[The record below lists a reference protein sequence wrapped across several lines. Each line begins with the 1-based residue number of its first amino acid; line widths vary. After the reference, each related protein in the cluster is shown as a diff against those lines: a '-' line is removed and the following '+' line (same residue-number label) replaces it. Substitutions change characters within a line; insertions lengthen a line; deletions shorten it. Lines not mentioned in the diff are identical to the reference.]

1 MANLLDQLKS
11 MTTIVADT
19 GDVEAIKSVKPVDA
33 TTNPSLLLK
42 ASTLPQYAHLI
53 DESIAHAKKLGGSK
67 EAQIENAAD
76 KLAVL
81 IGIEISKVVP
91 GRISTEVDARLSF
104 NRDAMVA
111 KGRKLIQL
119 YQDSGVGKERVLI
132 KLASTWE
139 GIKAGEILEKE
150 GIQCNLTLLFGFGQ
164 ARACAEAGV
173 FLISPF
179 VGRILDWFKAK
190 NPTTEYTQETDPG
203 VVSVRAIYAYYK
215 KHGYKTVVMGAS
227 FRNTGELIA
236 LAGCDRLTVSP
247 NLLQDLAA
255 TEGTLTRVL
264 TDGGKTADAP
274 AKMTEEEFRFELNQ
288 DAMATEK
295 LAEGIRGFVA
305 DQIKLEVA
313 LAAKL

>member
-1 MANLLDQLKS
+1 MANLLEQLKS

-53 DESIAHAKKLGGSK
+53 DEAISYAKAQGGSK
-67 EAQIENAAD
+67 ETQIENAAD

-104 NRDAMVA
+104 SIDKMVA
-111 KGRKLIQL
+111 KGRKLIKL
-119 YQDSGVGKERVLI
+119 YEEAGVGKDRVLI

-139 GIKAGEILEKE
+139 GIRAGEILEKE
-150 GIQCNLTLLFGFGQ
+150 GINCNLTLLFGFGQ

-173 FLISPF
+173 YLISPF
-179 VGRILDWFKAK
+179 VGRILDWYKAK
-190 NPTTEYTQETDPG
+190 NPGTEYTQEIDPG
-203 VVSVRAIYAYYK
+203 VISVRNIYNYYK
-215 KHGYKTVVMGAS
+215 EHGYKTVVMGAS
-227 FRNTGELIA
+227 FRNVGELIA

-247 NLLQDLAA
+247 NLLQELAA

-264 TDGGKTADAP
+264 VDNGATKTPP
-274 AKMTEEEFRFELNQ
+274 AKMTEEEFRFALNE

-305 DQIKLEVA
+305 DQNKLEAA

>member
-1 MANLLDQLKS
+1 MSNLLEQLKAI
-11 MTTIVADT
+11 TTIVADT
-19 GDVEAIKSVKPVDA
+19 GDVEAIKAVKPVDA

-53 DESIAHAKKLGGSK
+53 EAAIAYAKSQGGSK

-104 NRDAMVA
+104 NIDKMVA
-111 KGRKLIQL
+111 KGRKLINF
-119 YQDSGVGKERVLI
+119 YQEAGVGKERVLI

-179 VGRILDWFKAK
+179 VGRILDWYKAK
-190 NPTTEYTQETDPG
+190 NPGTEYTQETDPG
-203 VVSVRAIYAYYK
+203 VVSVRNIYAYYK
-215 KHGYKTVVMGAS
+215 EHGYKTVVMGAS

-255 TEGTLTRVL
+255 TEGTLVQVL
-264 TDGGKTADAP
+264 KDGGAKSTPP
-274 AKMTEEEFRFELNQ
+274 ARLTEEEFRFQLNE

-295 LAEGIRGFVA
+295 LAEGIRGFVV
-305 DQIKLEVA
+305 DQNKLEKA
-313 LAAKL
+313 LAEKL